1 MAPSLC
7 LAVNCG
13 SSSIKFK
20 VFRVLDDADDQ
31 HPVVVA
37 GSASNVQGD
46 KPAKYKFSWT
56 SRGLNDTDSTPEL
69 DQEDSRELDANT
81 AYEDVFER
89 ILADVTA
96 ERVLGPEGKHTVKVV
111 AHRIVHGGT
120 AKQPIVIRHGDKN
133 EQQVLEQMDLVSD
146 FAPLHN
152 HHAML
157 IVKKCLESLPQASS
171 VLCFDTLFHQTIPDY
186 RTTYAISEPPHK
198 TPVPL
203 RRFGFHGLSYA
214 SIVKKMSSQLQV
226 DASKLNLVV
235 AHLGSGGS
243 TCLIQGGKSM
253 NTSMGV
259 TPLEGLPGGTRSGTL
274 DASLIFH
281 HTPDCSD
288 TVEWSGR
295 QISKAEFVLNKESG
309 FKALTG
315 TNDFGEIT
323 KQAESGSG
331 DEQRKAKLAYDLY
344 LDRLMLYLSSYLSSL
359 LASPAPTNDLHALV
373 LSGGIGE
380 HSVQIRRDVLD
391 KLAWIEKLGN
401 TNGGIDEGAN
411 ESGEGTRCITKEG
424 SKVVAWVVET
434 DEELE
439 AVQLS
444 VAAAHI
450 KA

>member
-1 MAPSLC
+1 MPPSYC

-20 VFRVLDDADDQ
+20 VFEVLDDAEGD
-31 HPVVVA
+31 HHVLVA

-46 KPAKYKFSWT
+46 KPAKYAYKWASQG
-56 SRGLNDTDSTPEL
+56 SDDGSEPKL
-69 DQEDSRELDANT
+69 DYEDSRELDSET

-89 ILADVTA
+89 ILADVTD
-96 ERVLGPEGKHTVKVV
+96 ERVLGHDGKDKIRIV

-120 AKQPIVIRHGDKN
+120 ADSPIVIKHGDKD
-133 EQQVLEQMDLVSD
+133 EQKVLDDMDKVSD

-157 IVKKCLESLPQASS
+157 IVKKCLESLPQANS

-186 RTTYAISEPPHK
+186 RTTYAISQPLHK

-203 RRFGFHGLSYA
+203 RRFGFHGLSYG
-214 SIVKKMSSQLQV
+214 SIVKKMSRQLKV
-226 DASKLNLVV
+226 HVKELNLIV

-243 TCLIQGGKSM
+243 TCLIQEGKSV

-274 DASLIFH
+274 DPSLIFH
-281 HTPDCSD
+281 HTKDCSE

-295 QISKAEFVLNKESG
+295 QITKAEFVLNKESG

-315 TNDFGEIT
+315 TSDFGEIT
-323 KQAESGSG
+323 ERAKGASGEDQKQS
-331 DEQRKAKLAYDLY
+331 QLAYNLY
-344 LDRLMLYLSSYLSSL
+344 LDRLMLYLSSYISSL
-359 LASPAPTNDLHALV
+359 FSSAPPNNKLHALV
-373 LSGGIGE
+373 FSGGIGE
-380 HSVQIRRDVLD
+380 HSVEIRRDVLQ
-391 KLAWIEKLGN
+391 KLSWVEKLDGSG
-401 TNGGIDEGAN
+401 GGIDNSAN
-411 ESGEGTRCITKEG
+411 EEATGTRSITKQG
-424 SKVVAWVVET
+424 SKIVAWVVET

-439 AVQLS
+439 SVQLS
-444 VAAAHI
+444 A
-450 KA
+450 KAVQESA

>member
-1 MAPSLC
+1 MSQPTLC

-13 SSSIKFK
+13 SSSVKFN
-20 VFRVLDDADDQ
+20 VFRLLNDANGQ

-46 KPAKYKFSWT
+46 KPAQYKFSWT
-56 SRGLNDTDSTPEL
+56 SNALDNTEIPEL
-69 DQEDSRELDANT
+69 DQEDSRELDSNT

-89 ILADVTA
+89 ILDDVTA
-96 ERVLGPEGKHTVKVV
+96 ERVLGADGKNKLAIV

-120 AKQPIVIRHGDKN
+120 AREPIVIRHGDKD
-133 EQQVLEQMDLVSD
+133 EQKVLDDMDKVSD

-157 IVKKCLESLPQASS
+157 IVKKCLESLPKASS

-186 RTTYAISEPPHK
+186 RTTYAISQPPHK

-214 SIVKKMSSQLQV
+214 SIVKKMSSELEV
-226 DASKLNLVV
+226 EADKLNLVV

-243 TCLIQGGKSM
+243 TCLIQGGKSA

-259 TPLEGLPGGTRSGTL
+259 TPLEGKEAAAWWNP
-274 DASLIFH
+274 
-281 HTPDCSD
+281 
-288 TVEWSGR
+288 
-295 QISKAEFVLNKESG
+295 ISKAEFVLNKESG

-323 KQAESGSG
+323 KRAQSGSG
-331 DEQRKAKLAYDLY
+331 DEQRKADLTYNLY
-344 LDRLMLYLSSYLSSL
+344 LDRLMVYLSSYLSTLFSTH
-359 LASPAPTNDLHALV
+359 PPDNHLHALV
-373 LSGGIGE
+373 FSGGIGE
-380 HSVQIRRDVLD
+380 HSFQLRRDVLA
-391 KLAWIEKLGN
+391 KLAWIEQLGN
-401 TNGGIDEGAN
+401 TGGGIDGEAN
-411 ESGEGTRCITKEG
+411 EKGQGTRCITKGG
-424 SKVVAWVVET
+424 SKVAAWVVET

-444 VAAAHI
+444 VAATV
-450 KA
+450 KSRQ